1 MKRMILSLALVVV
14 AGAAVAQSAPV
25 PRTATAPADS
35 VTSAAATAQRR
46 IERDGYTNVR
56 NLAKGPDGL
65 WRGTATRS
73 GTEVQVTV
81 DRSGNVRAQ

>member
-35 VTSAAATAQRR
+35 GAAATAQKR